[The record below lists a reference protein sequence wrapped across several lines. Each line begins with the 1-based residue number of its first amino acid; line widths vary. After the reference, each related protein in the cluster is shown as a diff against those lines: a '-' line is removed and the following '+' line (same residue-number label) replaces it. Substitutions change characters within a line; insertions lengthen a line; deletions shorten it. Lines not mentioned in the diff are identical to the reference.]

1 MNKLVRRMATAA
13 VSAAFVGG
21 AVFAAGGPAAAAA
34 PHPAGHVTTQVAVVQ
49 GGHAGAAEHATVNG
63 RMNPW
68 IADQLAMFAPT
79 AAHRTVKSDAWIA
92 DQVAM
97 FGHSV
102 AHRSVTSDTW
112 IMDQVNQFSG
122 HATRH

>member
-34 PHPAGHVTTQVAVVQ
+34 PQTTGHIAAQVAVVQ
-49 GGHAGAAEHATVNG
+49 GGHAGAAEHTTVNG
-63 RMNPW
+63 RMDPW

-79 AAHRTVKSDAWIA
+79 AAHRTVTSDTWIA
-92 DQVAM
+92 GQVAM
-97 FGHSV
+97 FDHSV
-102 AHRSVTSDTW
+102 AHRSVTSDAW
-112 IMDQVNQFSG
+112 IMGQVNQFAG
-122 HATRH
+122 HASLR